1 MSDPNQEFQPP
12 APPPFPE
19 APPAPTETMST
30 GQTLTGIFFEPGRVF
45 ESFLAKPRFLVAG
58 LIVIVAVV
66 AFNALTIQRIGY
78 ENIARAQIEASPW
91 TANMSPEQKD
101 LAMVRAAS
109 PISKAIR
116 YVAPVVVLAIIFAL
130 GGFLYMLGGMAMA
143 KAVSYKQTLSVWVY
157 SSLPP
162 TLLIMLLNIVIL
174 FVKKPE
180 DIEVTQINRGLV
192 HANLSLFV
200 DASSAPV
207 LATALGAIDVFA
219 IYGLILAALGL
230 RKVARM
236 SSGAAWTIVVVLWV
250 IGVILKVAF
259 AAISGSAFA

>member
-1 MSDPNQEFQPP
+1 MRVRGRRLCGSNRFRFSRLCFDDLLEIQGSIWMDDQASIEI
-12 APPPFPE
+12 
-19 APPAPTETMST
+19 
-30 GQTLTGIFFEPGRVF
+30 GQGNRVDM
-45 ESFLAKPRFLVAG
+45 EICG
-58 LIVIVAVV
+58 VIA
-66 AFNALTIQRIGY
+66 
-78 ENIARAQIEASPW
+78 
-91 TANMSPEQKD
+91 
-101 LAMVRAAS
+101 
-109 PISKAIR
+109 
-116 YVAPVVVLAIIFAL
+116 
-130 GGFLYMLGGMAMA
+130 
-143 KAVSYKQTLSVWVY
+143 
-157 SSLPP
+157 
-162 TLLIMLLNIVIL
+162 
-174 FVKKPE
+174 